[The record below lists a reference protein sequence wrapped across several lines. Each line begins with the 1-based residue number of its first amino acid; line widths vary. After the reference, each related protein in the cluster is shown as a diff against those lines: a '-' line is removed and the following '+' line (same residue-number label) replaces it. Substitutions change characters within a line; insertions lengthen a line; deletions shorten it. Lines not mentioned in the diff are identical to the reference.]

1 MTLMLTREE
10 LASIRTIDLTTY
22 GRKSGLPRRIEIWWF
37 HIDDRFIITGTPGRR
52 DWLANVRS
60 NPRVVVGVNGTKIE
74 ATAREIVNP
83 EFRELV
89 FTQRETRWY
98 ATQAELRRLVE
109 RAPMIEVLLD
119 DSSSSDAP
127 DIGSRVELI

>member
-1 MTLMLTREE
+1 MTPMLTREE

-37 HIDDRFIITGTPGRR
+37 HVEDRFIITGTPGRR

-60 NPRVVVGVNGTKIE
+60 NPRVVIGANGTEIE
-74 ATAREIVNP
+74 AVAREVVSL

-89 FTQRETRWY
+89 FTQPETRWY

-109 RAPMIEVLLD
+109 GAPMIEVLMD
-119 DSSSSDAP
+119 DSNTRDALG
-127 DIGSRVELI
+127 IRSRVELI